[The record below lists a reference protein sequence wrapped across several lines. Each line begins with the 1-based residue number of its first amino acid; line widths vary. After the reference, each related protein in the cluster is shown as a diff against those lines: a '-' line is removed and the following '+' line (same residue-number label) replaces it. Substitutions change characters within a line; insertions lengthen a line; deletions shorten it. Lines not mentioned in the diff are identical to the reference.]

1 MKKKTIVSILA
12 VLLALALFAG
22 CGGTGGSTN
31 TPAPAATAAPAKTA
45 DPTAT
50 AAPAGTAAPAPTEA
64 PAEPQTSGKDKV
76 LRIAITSVMTGLDVT
91 HGQGSTQM
99 LEQANMLETLTV
111 LDKNFN
117 VQPCLATSWER
128 TGEKTW
134 VFHLRE
140 GVLFHD
146 GTPLNASAVKWC
158 LDEKSKNV
166 DTYASYTHIESIDI
180 LDDLTLQF
188 NTSEPTSELAN
199 VLASQIGT
207 IMAPSSFKA
216 DGTFDKPI
224 GTGCYMYDSFDVSA
238 SILTAVFFDQY
249 WGGDPGTSVGKR
261 VVVSIPDAST
271 RSLAAINGEV
281 DIMMDAPF
289 SELAN
294 LEQDVNLSVSKFT
307 TTRTYYLEQNIRK
320 EYLQDVRVRRALLYA
335 IDRQTILDSLL
346 MGVGGVPQ
354 GILDASMPWA
364 NTDVDPYAYDPA
376 KAMQLLDE
384 AGIKDNDGD
393 GWREY
398 KGENLELVLI
408 TMTFRPG
415 CPLILQ
421 AMQQYYEEIG
431 LKSVTKI
438 VEYST
443 VTQMRNDNEYD
454 LNLSSASATYVPT
467 ASYYLSSLYWSEG
480 SNAQTIGY
488 KNEKLDELYLECLA
502 EDDLQKKYALAK
514 EAQAL
519 AQEDAVFTTVMLYGA
534 VFINSA
540 KVTGFDYSPAVHD
553 FIVPNSSDLM
563 D

>member
-1 MKKKTIVSILA
+1 MKRKTILRLLTL
-12 VLLALALFAG
+12 LLALALFAG
-22 CGGTGGSTN
+22 CAGQGGTAN
-31 TPAPAATAAPAKTA
+31 TPAPAATQAPA
-45 DPTAT
+45 AT
-50 AAPAGTAAPAPTEA
+50 KAPASTQAPANTQA
-64 PAEPQTSGKDKV
+64 SAEPTTSGKDKE
-76 LRIAITSVMTGLDVT
+76 LRIAVTSVMTGLDVT

-99 LEQANMLETLTV
+99 LEEANMLETLTV
-111 LDKNFN
+111 LDRNFG

-146 GTPLNASAVKWC
+146 GTPLTASAVKWC
-158 LDEKSKNV
+158 LDEKSKYV
-166 DTYASYTHIESIDI
+166 DTYASYTHIESIDV

-188 NTSEPTSELAN
+188 NTIEPTSELAN
-199 VLASQIGT
+199 VLACQIGT
-207 IMAPSSFKA
+207 IMAPTSFKA

-224 GTGCYMYDSFDVSA
+224 GTGCFMYESFDVSA
-238 SILTAVFFDQY
+238 SILTAVYFDKY
-249 WGGDPGTSVGKR
+249 WGGDPGSSVGRR
-261 VVVSIPDAST
+261 VLISIPDAST
-271 RSLAAINGEV
+271 RALAAINGEV

-294 LEQDVNLSVSKFT
+294 LESDPDLTVSKYS

-320 EYLQDVRVRRALLYA
+320 EYLQDVRVRRALLCA
-335 IDRQTILDSLL
+335 IDRETILNELL
-346 MGVGGVPQ
+346 MGVGGVPK
-354 GILDASMPWA
+354 GILAESMPWA

-376 KAMQLLDE
+376 KAMALLDE
-384 AGIKDNDGD
+384 AGITDSDGN

-398 KGENLELVLI
+398 KGEDLELVLV

-438 VEYST
+438 VESST
-443 VTQMRNDNEYD
+443 VTQLRNDNEYD

-480 SNAQTIGY
+480 SNPKTIGY

-502 EDDLQKKYALAK
+502 EDDLQKKYELAK

-519 AQEDAVFTTVMLYGA
+519 GQEDAVFTTVLLYGA

-553 FIVPNSSDLM
+553 FIVPNSTDLK

>member
-31 TPAPAATAAPAKTA
+31 TPAPAGTAAPAKTA
-45 DPTAT
+45 APAAT
-50 AAPAGTAAPAPTEA
+50 AAPAGTAAPANTAA
-64 PAEPQTSGKDKV
+64 PAETKPAKDKV

-111 LDKNFN
+111 LDKDFT
-117 VQPCLATSWER
+117 VLPCLATSWER

-158 LDEKSKNV
+158 LDEKSKYV
-166 DTYASYTHIESIDI
+166 DTYASYTHIESIDLI
-180 LDDLTLQF
+180 DDMTLQF
-188 NTSEPTSELAN
+188 NTSDPTSELAN

-216 DGTFDKPI
+216 DGTFDRPI
-224 GTGCYMYDSFDVSA
+224 GTGCFKYEDFDVSA
-238 SILTAVFFDQY
+238 SILTAAYFDQY
-249 WGGDPGTSVGKR
+249 WGGDPGSSVGKR
-261 VVVSIPDAST
+261 VIISIPDAST

-289 SELAN
+289 AELAN
-294 LEQDVNLSVSKFT
+294 LEQDSNLSVSKYT

-335 IDRQTILDSLL
+335 VDRETILNELL

-354 GILDASMPWA
+354 GILDPSMPWA

-376 KAMQLLDE
+376 KAMALLDE
-384 AGIKDNDGD
+384 AGIKDNDGN

-398 KGENLELVLI
+398 NGKDLELVLL
-408 TMTFRPG
+408 TMNFRPG

-421 AMQQYYEEIG
+421 AMQQYYEDIG
-431 LKSVTKI
+431 LKCVTKI
-438 VEYST
+438 VENST
-443 VTQMRNDNEYD
+443 VTQIRNDNEYD

-467 ASYYLSSLYWSEG
+467 ASYYLSSLYWSES
-480 SNAQTIGY
+480 SNPKLIGY
-488 KNEKLDELYLECLA
+488 KNEKLDELYLQCLA
-502 EDDLQKKYALAK
+502 EDDLQKKYELAK

-519 AQEDAVFTTVMLYGA
+519 AQEDAVFTTMMLYGA

-553 FIVPNSSDLM
+553 FIVPKSTDLR

>member
-1 MKKKTIVSILA
+1 MKTKAILRILTL
-12 VLLALALFAG
+12 LLALALFAG
-22 CGGTGGSTN
+22 CAGTGGSSN
-31 TPAPAATAAPAKTA
+31 TPAPATAAPATAAPATA
-45 DPTAT
+45 APAT
-50 AAPAGTAAPAPTEA
+50 AAPAESKGSA
-64 PAEPQTSGKDKV
+64 KDKE

-111 LDKNFN
+111 LDKNFG

-146 GTPLNASAVKWC
+146 GTTLTADAVKWC
-158 LDEKSKNV
+158 FDEKSKYI
-166 DTYASYTHIESIDI
+166 DTYASYTHIESIDL
-180 LDDLTLQF
+180 LDDMTLQF

-207 IMAPSSFKA
+207 IMAPTSFKA

-224 GTGCYMYDSFDVSA
+224 GTGCFMYEDFDVSA
-238 SILTAVFFDQY
+238 SILTAVYFDKY

-261 VVVSIPDAST
+261 VIISIPDAST
-271 RSLAAINGEV
+271 RALAAINGEV

-294 LEQDVNLSVSKFT
+294 LEQDSDLSVSKYT

-335 IDRQTILDSLL
+335 VDRATILDALL

-354 GILDASMPWA
+354 GILDPSMPWA

-376 KAMQLLDE
+376 KAMALLDE
-384 AGIKDNDGD
+384 AGITDSDGD

-398 KGENLELVLI
+398 KGENLELVLV

-421 AMQQYYEEIG
+421 AMQQYYEDIG
-431 LKSVTKI
+431 IKSVTKV
-438 VEYST
+438 VESST
-443 VTQMRNDNEYD
+443 VTQIRNDNEYD

-480 SNAQTIGY
+480 SNPKTIGY

-502 EDDLQKKYALAK
+502 EDDLQKKYELAK

-519 AQEDAVFTTVMLYGA
+519 GQEDAVFTTMMLYGA

-553 FIVPNSSDLM
+553 FIVPNSTDLM